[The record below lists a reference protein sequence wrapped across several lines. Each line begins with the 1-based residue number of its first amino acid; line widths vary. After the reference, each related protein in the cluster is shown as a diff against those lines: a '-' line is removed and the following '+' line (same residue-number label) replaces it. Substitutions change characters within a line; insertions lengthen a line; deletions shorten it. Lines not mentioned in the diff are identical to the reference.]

1 MEHVHDMET
10 DLNLIPLTSR
20 DLSGGAYH
28 LHPTAEVGLWSGVCV
43 CGGWGKGCVLGQDIA
58 S

>member
-28 LHPTAEVGLWSGVCV
+28 LHPTAEVGLWSSVWGVCV
-43 CGGWGKGCVLGQDIA
+43 GCEGVGVKGVY
-58 S
+58 